1 MASEPKITETADVVL
16 KIAALVGLAAAVLS
30 FGYNHY
36 VCTKESWQVVFSVP
50 VLLLALLI
58 FGLALGL
65 SDKAFGS
72 FRELEIWSGPIHTRL
87 FRFFLYLIGYFSE
100 VSFGVVATY
109 TFLAAGNVPN
119 CFG

>member
-16 KIAALVGLAAAVLS
+16 KIAALVALAAAVLS

-36 VCTKESWQVVFSVP
+36 VCTKESWQVVFSIP

-65 SDKAFGS
+65 SDKTFGS
-72 FRELEIWSGPIHTRL
+72 FRELEVWSGPIHTRL
-87 FRFFLYLIGYFSE
+87 LRFSLYLIGYFSE
-100 VSFGVVATY
+100 VSFGAVAIY
-109 TFLAAGNVPN
+109 SFLAAGNVPN